1 MLEPIEKELQISTG
15 LVENR
20 KRRREAIF
28 VFLISIL
35 FVFLTWFE
43 MRLFGISQE
52 LPFVHSIFFFGLIN
66 FNIVLLLLLLFL
78 IFRNVVKVF
87 VERRGRIIGS
97 SLKAK
102 LIAAFV
108 AFSFIPTVLMF
119 LISVFYIN
127 SSFDKWFSV
136 KMAGVLKSS
145 LEVTNAYYF
154 NAKKRNYHFANEIA
168 SEINGLKSN
177 YAIEKKLKEVQKTFS
192 LDAVEFYPNLFDD
205 RIMVVSKEESIPQ
218 VPSLSLE
225 FLQKGIKSKTEA
237 STIHQFGEGNLVRV
251 IVPIDQKNEKGAVV
265 VSSYVPLSLMS
276 KMNDITSAYED
287 FRDVNPLE
295 YPLKSIYTIILF
307 MMTLVILLA
316 ATWFGFY
323 LAKQLSIPLV
333 LVGRASR
340 RVAEGDYS
348 PVQIDSGSEE
358 IHELINSF
366 NQMTANL
373 DRSEKKVKD
382 AHNNLQITLDHLD
395 KHSRYI
401 EVVLANV
408 SAGIISVD
416 PKGTVTTINRRA
428 CELLKVEGE
437 KYVGQG
443 AKELFSREN
452 YKIFLEILK
461 IIQEKN
467 LDSYQKELS
476 IQIEGQAIPL
486 QISLSI
492 LRDEKGMEIGRILV
506 FDDLSLIVN
515 AQRAAAWSEVAQRI
529 AHEIKNPLTP
539 IKLSAERLQRKFGQ
553 KIEDPA
559 FAECTTMIIKQTE
572 ELRHLVNEFYKFARL
587 PEAKKVPA
595 QINPIIEESLTIFR
609 NGHPQ
614 VQFQFLGDAE
624 IPIFKFDPE
633 QIKRVLINLVDNSIH
648 ALSKD
653 RPGKISLETRFNK
666 KLKLLTISVSDNG
679 TGIPPEDRNRI
690 FEPYYSTKETGTGL
704 GLPIVKRIIE
714 DHNGFIRAQANEDT
728 GTRMVIELPVVSME
742 EWSTYE
748 RKA

>member
-1 MLEPIEKELQISTG
+1 LLEPTEKELHISTG
-15 LVENR
+15 TVETR

-28 VFLISIL
+28 VFLISLI

-87 VERRGRIIGS
+87 VERRGKIIGS

-168 SEINGLKSN
+168 AEANNLKTNS
-177 YAIEKKLKEVQKTFS
+177 AIEKKLREMQKTFS
-192 LDAVEFYPNLFDD
+192 LDSVEYYPNLFDD
-205 RIMVVSKEESIPQ
+205 RVLVVSKEESIPL

-225 FLQKGIKSKTEA
+225 FLQKGIKSKSEA

-251 IVPIDQKNEKGAVV
+251 IVPVSDKTEKGAIV

-316 ATWFGFY
+316 AIWFGFY

-358 IHELINSF
+358 IHELIYSF

-373 DRSEKKVKD
+373 DKSEKTVKE

-408 SAGIISVD
+408 SAGVISVD
-416 PKGTVTTINRRA
+416 PKGNITTINRRA
-428 CELLKVEGE
+428 SELLKVEGN
-437 KYVGQG
+437 KYVGES

-452 YKIFLEILK
+452 YKIFLEVLK
-461 IIQEKN
+461 TIQEKN
-467 LDSYQKELS
+467 LDSMQKEVT
-476 IQIEGQAIPL
+476 IQIDGQAIPL
-486 QISLSI
+486 QVSLSI
-492 LRDEKGMEIGRILV
+492 LRDEKGLEVGRILV

-559 FAECTTMIIKQTE
+559 FSECTSMIIKQTD

-587 PEAKKVPA
+587 PEAKKVPS
-595 QINPIIEESLTIFR
+595 QINPIIEETLTLFR
-609 NGHPQ
+609 NSHPQ
-614 VQFQFLGDAE
+614 IVFQFYGDSDL
-624 IPIFKFDPE
+624 PIFKFDPE

-648 ALSKD
+648 AL
-653 RPGKISLETRFNK
+653 ISERAGQIILETRFNK
-666 KLKLLTISVSDNG
+666 KLKILTISIADNG
-679 TGIPPEDRNRI
+679 QGIPTEDRNRI
-690 FEPYYSTKETGTGL
+690 FEPYFSTKETGTGL

-714 DHNGFIRAQANEDT
+714 DHNGFIRAQAHEPF
-728 GTRMVIELPVVSME
+728 GTRMVIELPVVAME

-748 RKA
+748 RKT

>member
-1 MLEPIEKELQISTG
+1 
-15 LVENR
+15 VN
-20 KRRREAIF
+20 
-28 VFLISIL
+28 
-35 FVFLTWFE
+35 
-43 MRLFGISQE
+43 
-52 LPFVHSIFFFGLIN
+52 N
-66 FNIVLLLLLLFL
+66 
-78 IFRNVVKVF
+78 
-87 VERRGRIIGS
+87 
-97 SLKAK
+97 
-102 LIAAFV
+102 
-108 AFSFIPTVLMF
+108 
-119 LISVFYIN
+119 
-127 SSFDKWFSV
+127 
-136 KMAGVLKSS
+136 
-145 LEVTNAYYF
+145 
-154 NAKKRNYHFANEIA
+154 
-168 SEINGLKSN
+168 LKSN
-177 YAIEKKLKEVQKTFS
+177 SSIEKKLNEMQKIFS
-192 LDAVEFYPNLFDD
+192 LDAVEYYPNLFDD

-225 FLQKGIKSKTEA
+225 FLQKGIKNKSEA

-251 IVPIDQKNEKGAVV
+251 IVPINEKIEKGAIV

-366 NQMTANL
+366 NQMMANL
-373 DRSEKKVKD
+373 DLSEKKVKD
-382 AHNNLQITLDHLD
+382 AHNNLQITLDYLD

-401 EVVLANV
+401 EVILANV

-416 PKGTVTTINRRA
+416 HKGTITTINRRA
-428 CELLKVEGE
+428 SELLKIENE
-437 KYVGQG
+437 NYVGQNS
-443 AKELFSREN
+443 KELFSREN

-467 LDSYQKELS
+467 LDRYQKELT
-476 IQIEGQAIPL
+476 IQVEGQSIPL
-486 QISLSI
+486 QVSLSI
-492 LRDEKGMEIGRILV
+492 LRDEKGAELGRVLV

-559 FAECTTMIIKQTE
+559 FAECTSMIIKQTDA
-572 ELRHLVNEFYKFARL
+572 LRHLVNEFYKFARL
-587 PEAKKVPA
+587 PEAKKIPA

-614 VQFQFLGDAE
+614 VQFQFQGDPE
-624 IPIFKFDPE
+624 IPIFKFDPD
-633 QIKRVLINLVDNSIH
+633 QIKRVLINLVNNSLH
-648 ALSKD
+648 ALAKD
-653 RPGKISLETRFNK
+653 RLGKITLETHFNK
-666 KLKLLTISVSDNG
+666 KLKLLTISVNDNG
-679 TGIPPEDRNRI
+679 LGIPAEDRNRI

-714 DHNGFIRAQANEDT
+714 DHNGFIRALANEDY
-728 GTRMVIELPVVSME
+728 GTRMIIELPIV
-742 EWSTYE
+742 
-748 RKA
+748 